1 MAVHFILGGSGRGK
15 SYYLNH
21 VVVERAQAEHDKTF
35 IMLVPEQSTM
45 QVQREIVEISEN
57 KAIMNIEVQSFVRLA
72 YRIFGETGTANL
84 PVLDDMGK
92 TMILHRVLLEKEKE
106 LRYFGKN
113 VHKKGYVAEIKSFLS
128 EMMQYG
134 IEEEGLDQMI
144 RSADSKAALKKKL
157 EDMKI
162 AYRAFR
168 DYLKDHYITSEE
180 VLTVLSGVVS
190 KSKLLQDAV
199 ICLDGF
205 TGFTPVQYQLI
216 RELMKVCGDMYVTV
230 ILDEGQEL
238 FRTGEK
244 HELFYLSRKTTGH
257 FLKMIQENGLEE
269 PEIIRVGKE
278 TEQTRFRGSREID
291 HLERQLFRFPVKPY
305 RNTCGE
311 RKTDAAT
318 EDQVEARA
326 KKDAATEDQV
336 EAGAKT
342 DAAMENAADTQS
354 DISIHLLRQ
363 PQQEVAFVAQCIK
376 KLRRQGYR
384 YRQIAVVAGDM
395 EIYGTLARDIF
406 GQTGIPCFVDQKKS
420 ILANPFVSML
430 DALLDILQY
439 DFRYDTVMRYLRG
452 RYSPLTREETDLLD
466 NYLLASGIRGSKRWT
481 QEWTVDKIFSIGD
494 LEQAKKTNEALNRI
508 RQKVWGTFEEICGRI
523 RTGKHTI
530 RDFATALAEFM
541 EAQDFYHKLERDV
554 EAFRQNGDPESA
566 KEYEQVYGIVADV
579 LDRLVELLGEEKT
592 ALKEFRELLDTGFSE
607 ARVGMI
613 PPGVDQIVVGDLTR
627 TRLSHVKHLFF
638 IGATDANIPA
648 GGGSGGILSSSER
661 SFLEQEDFELASTD
675 REKIYT
681 EQFYLYL
688 TLTKPEEHL
697 YLCLCESGNDGREQ
711 KPAYLIDRVRKLY
724 PEITVSIEEQQEDA
738 VHILGQDEGVTYL
751 IRGLRN
757 KSCHDTRWQQI
768 FSYYKQHKPDELQR
782 ILAAAFYQPVQAKL
796 TKEAADMLYQDMLRG
811 SASRFELYASCAY
824 RYFLQYG
831 LCLQERQEREVAF
844 YDIGNIIH
852 ETLELYTRD
861 MIANNRKWQDID
873 EEERIRKAEMYFGEI
888 ADQYKNGLLQ
898 DTFRSRHLMQTMKR
912 VVNRTI
918 KAISTQMGDGEFETI
933 GSELHFEQIHGPLVL
948 RGSVD
953 RIDCLSTED
962 ADYISIVDYK
972 TGEKDISLSDF
983 YYGLQMQLVIYLQA
997 AVDEAKGKRRSLK
1010 KQIIPAGIFYF
1021 HPKDPMLEGYVEE
1034 ASREPEI
1041 MKSFRMK
1048 GLVNESDEV
1057 MYAIDERFRP
1067 DSGDGLAAS
1076 VRSGVVPVSTKQD
1089 GSISKISTRYLATGT
1104 DFELLMRYTKDKLQS
1119 MSRDIMGGTI
1129 GVEPY
1134 RKENDKTSCDFCP
1147 YHGICQFDPKMG
1159 QEYRNLQELSDDEV
1173 YEKLYSKY
1181 KEKE

>member
-21 VVVERAQAEHDKTF
+21 VVAARAQAEQDKTF

-92 TMILHRVLLEKEKE
+92 TMILHKVLLEKEKE
-106 LRYFGKN
+106 LHYFGKN

-144 RSADSKAALKKKL
+144 RAAASKAALKKKL

-168 DYLKDHYITSEE
+168 DYLRDHYITSEE

-216 RELMKVCGDMYVTV
+216 RELMKVCSDMYVTV

-238 FRTGEK
+238 FQTGEK
-244 HELFYLSRKTTGH
+244 HELFYLSRKTTTH
-257 FLKMIQENGLEE
+257 FLKMIQENGMEE

-278 TEQTRFRGSREID
+278 TEQTRFRGSEEMD

-305 RNTCGE
+305 RNKRGE
-311 RKTDAAT
+311 AKKDTAP
-318 EDQVEARA
+318 EDQTEAEA
-326 KKDAATEDQV
+326 KKDAALEEQTET
-336 EAGAKT
+336 KK
-342 DAAMENAADTQS
+342 NAAGTQS

-384 YRQIAVVAGDM
+384 YRDIAVVAGDM

-406 GQTGIPCFVDQKKS
+406 AQTGIPCFVDQKKS

-439 DFRYDTVMRYLRG
+439 DFRYDTVIRYLRG

-466 NYLLASGIRGSKRWT
+466 NYLLASGIRGSKKWT
-481 QEWTVDKIFSIGD
+481 QEWTAEKIFSIRD
-494 LEQAKKTNEALNRI
+494 EEQAKKLNEALNQI
-508 RQKVWGTFEEICGRI
+508 REKVWGTFEKICGQI

-530 RDFATALAEFM
+530 RDFATALVEFM
-541 EAQDFYHKLERDV
+541 ETQDFYHKLEQDV
-554 EAFRQNGDPESA
+554 ETFRQKGDPEAA
-566 KEYEQVYGIVADV
+566 KEYEQVYGIVSDV

-648 GGGSGGILSSSER
+648 GGGSGGILSASER
-661 SFLEQEDFELASTD
+661 SFLEQEDFELAPTD

-681 EQFYLYL
+681 EQFYMYL

-711 KPAYLIDRVRKLY
+711 KPAYLIDRIRKLY
-724 PEITVSIEEQQEDA
+724 PEITVSVEEQQKDA
-738 VHILGQDEGVTYL
+738 VHILGQDAGVTYL
-751 IRGLRN
+751 LRGLRN
-757 KSCHDTRWQQI
+757 KSYHDTRWQQI
-768 FSYYKQHKPDELQR
+768 FSYYKQHKPKELQR
-782 ILAAAFYQPVQAKL
+782 ILVAAFYQPVQAKL

-861 MIANNRKWQDID
+861 MIAHHRKWQDID
-873 EEERIRKAEMYFGEI
+873 EEEQVQKAEVYFDEI

-933 GSELHFEQIHGPLVL
+933 GSELRFEQMHGPLVL

-953 RIDCLSTED
+953 RIDCLSTEE

-1034 ASREPEI
+1034 ASRESEI

-1057 MYAIDERFRP
+1057 MYAIDKRFRP
-1067 DSGDGLAAS
+1067 DSGEGLAAS
-1076 VRSGVVPVSTKQD
+1076 VRSGVVPVSTKKD
-1089 GSISKISTRYLATGT
+1089 GNINKTSARYLATGT
-1104 DFELLMRYTKDKLQS
+1104 DFELLMQYTKDKLQS
-1119 MSRDIMGGTI
+1119 MSHDIMGGTI
-1129 GVEPY
+1129 GVKPY
-1134 RKENDKTSCDFCP
+1134 RKENDKNSCDFCP
-1147 YHGICQFDPKMG
+1147 YHGICQFDPRLG

>member
-21 VVVERAQAEHDKTF
+21 VVAARAQAEHDKTF

-92 TMILHRVLLEKEKE
+92 TMILHKVLLEKEKE

-144 RSADSKAALKKKL
+144 RAADSKAALKKKL

-216 RELMKVCGDMYVTV
+216 RELMKVCSDMYVTV

-244 HELFYLSRKTTGH
+244 HELFYLSRKTTAH

-278 TEQTRFRGSREID
+278 TGQTRFRGSKEMD

-305 RNTCGE
+305 RNKRGE
-311 RKTDAAT
+311 S
-318 EDQVEARA
+318 
-326 KKDAATEDQV
+326 
-336 EAGAKT
+336 
-342 DAAMENAADTQS
+342 NSADTQS

-384 YRQIAVVAGDM
+384 YRDIAVVAGDM

-406 GQTGIPCFVDQKKS
+406 DQTGIPCFVDQKKS

-466 NYLLASGIRGSKRWT
+466 NYLLASGIRGSKKWT
-481 QEWTVDKIFSIGD
+481 QEWTAEKIFSIRD
-494 LEQAKKTNEALNRI
+494 EEQAKKLNEAINRI
-508 RQKVWGTFEEICGRI
+508 RQKVWGTFEEICGQI
-523 RTGKHTI
+523 RTGKHSI
-530 RDFATALAEFM
+530 QDFATALVKFM
-541 EAQDFYHKLERDV
+541 EAEDFYHKLEQDV
-554 EAFRQNGDPESA
+554 EAFRQKGNPEAA
-566 KEYEQVYGIVADV
+566 KEYEQVYGIVSDV

-638 IGATDANIPA
+638 IGATDANIPT

-661 SFLEQEDFELASTD
+661 SFLEQEDFELAPTD

-724 PEITVSIEEQQEDA
+724 PEITVSIEEQQKDA

-757 KSCHDTRWQQI
+757 KSYHDTRWQQI
-768 FSYYKQHKPDELQR
+768 FSYYKQHKSEKLQR
-782 ILAAAFYQPVQAKL
+782 ILAAAFYRPAQAKL

-861 MIANNRKWQDID
+861 MIANHRKWQDID
-873 EEERIRKAEMYFGEI
+873 EEEQIQKAEMYFGEI

-1067 DSGDGLAAS
+1067 DSGEGLAAS
-1076 VRSGVVPVSTKQD
+1076 VRSGVVPVSTKKD
-1089 GSISKISTRYLATGT
+1089 GSINKTSARYLATGT

-1147 YHGICQFDPKMG
+1147 YHGICQFDPKLG